1 LPIFLPASVSPLG
14 SGETAG
20 RDSERGYR
28 GDSGEEKLKAVRAG
42 RSLFDFM
49 NDMLA
54 GGGNFREQRKKI
66 FKEYFGGA
74 DEIKKLTEEEIE
86 KNSVV
91 DTKEEDKGKAGEVAF
106 YPYGT
111 SNFKRPNNINLFNFG
126 QDSNNEFMKIK
137 YKSESGEEKNL
148 IAYVM
153 GDFKG
158 NDKALVIKFHFSGSK
173 NSIVHQYLR
182 DQIDTKKITLDTK
195 LSKSPERLYVGV
207 ININKTK
214 NISRGK
220 DIEFK
225 YSEITGR
232 NTIGEIKT
240 LKIKILEVYGLGK
253 IGDDGKTAEAIA
265 EKPSYFLSNDITD
278 INIIKN
284 KAKDFDV

>member
-1 LPIFLPASVSPLG
+1 LNILIVDNVLQLAD
-14 SGETAG
+14 
-20 RDSERGYR
+20 RD
-28 GDSGEEKLKAVRAG
+28 
-42 RSLFDFM
+42 
-49 NDMLA
+49 
-54 GGGNFREQRKKI
+54 
-66 FKEYFGGA
+66 
-74 DEIKKLTEEEIE
+74 
-86 KNSVV
+86 
-91 DTKEEDKGKAGEVAF
+91 
-106 YPYGT
+106 
-111 SNFKRPNNINLFNFG
+111 
-126 QDSNNEFMKIK
+126 
-137 YKSESGEEKNL
+137 
-148 IAYVM
+148 
-153 GDFKG
+153 DFKG

-240 LKIKILEVYGLGK
+240 LKIKILEIYGLGK